1 MDWKHCV
8 EESELE
14 SHLDHFQ
21 IPLQAGKDEF
31 RRLLHEPLCSSKPIL
46 DKKQQDIQNLR
57 KNTAVLRDCRL
68 ILTHLED
75 PETLLRSHVTTD
87 SSKVAEGQIF
97 FQGQHTRFLNF
108 IPYAVSICVFLK
120 VWIAPALALLTPLL
134 LCIMPY
140 VIMTSVMDMPIT
152 WDVYTMMMKQMILG
166 VQGGEPWRLKHYVQ
180 AGWTLMSVG
189 QGMVTPFLTAY
200 HTQKLDAEIVKRG
213 NALLKIVSDT
223 REMVE
228 KISPLVSNVWGGG
241 FYLPDVPTEPHEAV
255 AWMESEP
262 LGIQQIWRVLGRISI
277 LVQIAWYDD
286 IWHPVKFMDEDTPL
300 TIKSFVDL
308 AIEPSKCIYSS
319 MDLKRHSILTGPNR
333 GGKSSSLRAI
343 LQQVILGQTL
353 GYTYGAVGTWKPF
366 SLLFTRLKSRDTAGK
381 ESLFEMEVRHAS
393 QIIKTL
399 QKTRRNAL
407 VLIDELFHS
416 TNPPDAEISAKLFLK
431 QLWSSPTTKSIISTH
446 IFSLAEES
454 KNIQLFCCQAT
465 EDSNGHIRYSYQMT
479 EGGVCRVSSVH
490 EVLAEAGLVGVC
502 A

>member
-1 MDWKHCV
+1 MDWKHCI
-8 EESELE
+8 EESELLT
-14 SHLDHFQ
+14 HLDIFQ
-21 IPLQAGKDEF
+21 FPLESARLEF
-31 RRLLHEPLCSSKPIL
+31 QRLLREPLCSSQTIL
-46 DKKQQDIQNLR
+46 EKRQEEIQNLR
-57 KNTAVLRDCRL
+57 KNTELLRSCRQN
-68 ILTHLED
+68 LESLQAS
-75 PETLLRSHVTTD
+75 ETLLRAHRSND

-97 FQGQHTRFLNF
+97 FQGEHTRFLNF
-108 IPYAVSICVFLK
+108 IPYVLAICVFLK

-152 WDVYTMMMKQMILG
+152 WDVYTTMMKHMVLG

-200 HTQKLDAEIVKRG
+200 HTKKLDSEIVKRG
-213 NALLKIVSDT
+213 NALIEIVSKT
-223 REMVE
+223 RQMAKE
-228 KISPLVSNVWGGG
+228 ISPYVTNIWGGG
-241 FYLPDVPTEPHEAV
+241 LYIPEVPTEPREAV
-255 AWMESEP
+255 AWMDSEP
-262 LGIQQIWRVLGRISI
+262 LGIQQIWRVLGRISV
-277 LVQIAWYDD
+277 LVQVASQELWQ
-286 IWHPVKFMDEDTPL
+286 PVQFSQTNDTL
-300 TIKSFVDL
+300 SLDSIVDL
-308 AIEPSKCIYSS
+308 AIKGPNKVCSS
-319 MDLKRHSILTGPNR
+319 VVLKQHGILTGPNR

-343 LQQVILGQTL
+343 LQQVILGQTM
-353 GYTYGAVGTWKPF
+353 GCTYGAKGTWKPF

-399 QKTRRNAL
+399 QKTPRHAL

-431 QLWSSPTTKSIISTH
+431 QLWKTANTKSIISTH

-454 KNIQLFCCQAT
+454 NNIQTFCCNAT
-465 EDSNGHIRYSYQMT
+465 EEPNGRIRYSYQIT
-479 EGGVCRVSSVH
+479 EGGICRVSSVR
-490 EVLAEAGLVGVC
+490 EVLSEAGLVSSLC